1 VVADE
6 VVGGA
11 HGQAEDA
18 ADEEAGEDQDVLGGG
33 GAVER
38 LEVRE
43 EQPGRNEEGDGAE
56 KMAVDV
62 DGFIV

>member
-1 VVADE
+1 VVANE
-6 VVGGA
+6 VEGGA

-18 ADEEAGEDQDVLGGG
+18 ADEEAGEDDDVLSRG

-38 LEVRE
+38 FEVRE
-43 EQPGRNEEGDGAE
+43 EQPGRDEEGDGAE

-62 DGFIV
+62 DGLIV